1 MSLNNSSLLLYT
13 ISSYAIPS
21 HSSMHTLP
29 HTYHT
34 LSLTLPLTLSPSHS
48 PPSHSPP
55 HNPPSHSSTHTS
67 HTRPSYSS
75 HAHSPLTLSPSYS
88 FPSHSPPLM
97 HTLTCDIIILQCG
110 PENVRVGPSLCQSG
124 KVLIYR
130 RYNTVTITRS
140 YGGTGHS

>member
-34 LSLTLPLTLSPSHS
+34 LSLTLSPLTLSPSHS
-48 PPSHSPP
+48 PPSHSPS

-75 HAHSPLTLSPSYS
+75 HAHSPLTLS
-88 FPSHSPPLM
+88 PSHSPPLM

>member
-34 LSLTLPLTLSPSHS
+34 LSLTLSPLTLSPSHS

-75 HAHSPLTLSPSYS
+75 HAHSPLTLS
-88 FPSHSPPLM
+88 PSHSPPLM